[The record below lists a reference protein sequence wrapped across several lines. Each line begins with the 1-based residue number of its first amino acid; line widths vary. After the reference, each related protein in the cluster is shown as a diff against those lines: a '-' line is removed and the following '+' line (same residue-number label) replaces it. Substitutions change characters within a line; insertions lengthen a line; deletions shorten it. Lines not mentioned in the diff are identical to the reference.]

1 MGRHKLPND
10 LKKKRH
16 TFRLSKEC
24 KEKLKEEADKLGIPM
39 SRLLENKIMQGSQVL
54 EKIK

>member
-24 KEKLKEEADKLGIPM
+24 KDKLKKEADELGIPM
-39 SRLLENKIMQGSQVL
+39 SRLLENKIMQGSEIL